1 MPENNTQDTLEPE
14 EPDSEE
20 NIGNE
25 WFYELL
31 SEMRF

>member
-1 MPENNTQDTLEPE
+1 MPENNTQETPKAETPNN
-14 EPDSEE
+14 EE
-20 NIGNE
+20 NIENE

>member
-1 MPENNTQDTLEPE
+1 MPENNTQETPE
-14 EPDSEE
+14 AETPNNEE
-20 NIGNE
+20 NIENE